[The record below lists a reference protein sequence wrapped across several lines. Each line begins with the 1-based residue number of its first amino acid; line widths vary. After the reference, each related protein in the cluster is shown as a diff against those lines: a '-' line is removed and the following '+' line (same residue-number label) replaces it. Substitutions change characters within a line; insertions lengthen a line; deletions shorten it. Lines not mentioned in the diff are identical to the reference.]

1 MNVHWK
7 TVKDVSILIEGFII
21 KMYDIT
27 PTRASHDKGYNCYG
41 KVI

>member
-21 KMYDIT
+21 KMYDIN
-27 PTRASHDKGYNCYG
+27 PPWDSHDKVNNCYG